1 MHKNGMMH
9 YQFPAKVLSCRVA
22 HVRWNGIM
30 HVKAIA
36 ILPKACMQGHP
47 YAQEWDDALSKA
59 RFEFRWYDQ
68 FNLSLDPV
76 TARLFHDATL
86 PQEPAKTAH
95 FCSMCGPKFCSMSIT
110 QELREYAQEHNVDE
124 EEAMQTGMQE
134 MSEVFKEKGAEVYEP
149 AQ

>member
-1 MHKNGMMH
+1 
-9 YQFPAKVLSCRVA
+9 
-22 HVRWNGIM
+22 
-30 HVKAIA
+30 
-36 ILPKACMQGHP
+36 MQGHP
-47 YAQEWDDALSKA
+47 FAQEWDNALSKA

-110 QELREYAQEHNVDE
+110 QELREYAEQQNLDE
-124 EEAMQTGMQE
+124 EQAMQAGMQE
-134 MSEVFKEKGAEVYEP
+134 MSGGACCQPCCFVMLIFCRIGASCVTWSVQQCESAWKHV
-149 AQ
+149 

>member
-1 MHKNGMMH
+1 MI
-9 YQFPAKVLSCRVA
+9 VA
-22 HVRWNGIM
+22 
-30 HVKAIA
+30 
-36 ILPKACMQGHP
+36 LLQGHP

-110 QELREYAQEHNVDE
+110 QELREYAQQHNVDE
-124 EEAMQTGMQE
+124 EEAMHTGMQE
-134 MSEVFKEKGAEVYEP
+134 MSEVFKEKGAEVYQP

>member
-1 MHKNGMMH
+1 MFVYTYVCICIAAAAATRVSILIFKLQSGKICNC
-9 YQFPAKVLSCRVA
+9 VL
-22 HVRWNGIM
+22 
-30 HVKAIA
+30 
-36 ILPKACMQGHP
+36 QGHP

-110 QELREYAQEHNVDE
+110 QELREYAQQHNVDE
-124 EEAMQTGMQE
+124 EEAIHTGMQE
-134 MSEVFKEKGAEVYEP
+134 MSEVFKEKGAEVYQP

>member
-1 MHKNGMMH
+1 MSLEGATDLFCGN
-9 YQFPAKVLSCRVA
+9 
-22 HVRWNGIM
+22 
-30 HVKAIA
+30 
-36 ILPKACMQGHP
+36 MQGHP
-47 YAQEWDDALSKA
+47 YAQDWDDALSKA

-110 QELREYAQEHNVDE
+110 QELREYAEQQNLNE
-124 EEAMQTGMQE
+124 EEAMQAGMQE
-134 MSEVFKEKGAEVYEP
+134 MSGMNLSGFATVYSYVYRDIGMQ
-149 AQ
+149 ALHHVH

>member
-1 MHKNGMMH
+1 MC
-9 YQFPAKVLSCRVA
+9 V
-22 HVRWNGIM
+22 
-30 HVKAIA
+30 
-36 ILPKACMQGHP
+36 QGHP
-47 YAQEWDDALSKA
+47 YAQEWDDALSTA

-124 EEAMQTGMQE
+124 EEAMHTGMQE
-134 MSEVFKEKGAEVYEP
+134 MSEEFKKKGAEVYQP
-149 AQ
+149 AH